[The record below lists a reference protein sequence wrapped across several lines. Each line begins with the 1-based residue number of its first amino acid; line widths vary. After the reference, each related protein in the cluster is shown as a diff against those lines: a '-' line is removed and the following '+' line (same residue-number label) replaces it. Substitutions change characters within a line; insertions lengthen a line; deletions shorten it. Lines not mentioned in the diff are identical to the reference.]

1 AAVRGAASRA
11 VARWAGESPDAAAP
25 DVERRRASRRIA
37 ERLLELDGSA
47 LRSAVTRVAVPA
59 TAVAAPVRPEG
70 GAAESKR
77 ARTSTSTP
85 TPTSNPTTPPTPSA
99 HSERTAAQSK
109 GAPAPRSTTVAP
121 AADPALADAALF
133 EIRAALRGRTP
144 DELASALG
152 RDRPTVEAALCALA
166 AQGRV
171 ARRGPR
177 FYMS

>member
-1 AAVRGAASRA
+1 
-11 VARWAGESPDAAAP
+11 
-25 DVERRRASRRIA
+25 
-37 ERLLELDGSA
+37 
-47 LRSAVTRVAVPA
+47 VTRVAVPA
-59 TAVAAPVRPEG
+59 TAVAAARPTPAATASVRPERS
-70 GAAESKR
+70 AAK
-77 ARTSTSTP
+77 
-85 TPTSNPTTPPTPSA
+85 
-99 HSERTAAQSK
+99 SK
-109 GAPAPRSTTVAP
+109 GAPAPRATTVAP